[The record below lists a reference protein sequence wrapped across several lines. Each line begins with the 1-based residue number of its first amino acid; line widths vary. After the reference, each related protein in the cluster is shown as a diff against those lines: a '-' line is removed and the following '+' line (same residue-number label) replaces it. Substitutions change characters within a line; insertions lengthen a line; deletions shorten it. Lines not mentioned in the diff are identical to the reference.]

1 MWVFATCTTNRTGA
15 WVEKTSNRNGKARL
29 FKTVKLTFFPA
40 PSFLYPS
47 PMLRS
52 NVLQHS
58 TLFLHSCHLHCA
70 LALTFH
76 LLVLKY

>member
-40 PSFLYPS
+40 PVLPTPPPHLAFQCPPTLDVVPAFMSFALCLGSHFP
-47 PMLRS
+47 LA
-52 NVLQHS
+52 
-58 TLFLHSCHLHCA
+58 CA
-70 LALTFH
+70 
-76 LLVLKY
+76 